1 LIWWDRL
8 RERIRRGVP
17 AQITLDEV
25 GAGLEAD
32 LASAGSR
39 LAGTR
44 AGDGAYRL
52 TSRRRRS
59 DAHRVFASVLAV
71 LAIVGCVTAVLLLA
85 IAPTATRLQNDITA
99 LSGRLDTAQT
109 QLSALQAR
117 VVHTARQGSRLT
129 RSVHLLSRHLHG
141 LGRTVHGLQGST
153 NATREET
160 DGLRACFAT
169 LQAELSGLT
178 LKTRSV
184 HGHVTDVGLTDT
196 AGVPAAC
203 GAVFTH
209 G

>member
-25 GAGLEAD
+25 GAGIEAE
-32 LASAGSR
+32 LASTGPR

-85 IAPTATRLQNDITA
+85 IAPTATRMQNDITA
-99 LSGRLDTAQT
+99 LSGRLATAQT
-109 QLSALQAR
+109 QLSTLQTR

-129 RSVHLLSRHLHG
+129 RSVHILSRHLHG
-141 LGRTVHGLQGST
+141 LGRTIHGLQGST

-178 LKTRSV
+178 IKTRSV

-209 G
+209 R

>member
-8 RERIRRGVP
+8 LERIRRGVP
-17 AQITLDEV
+17 AQITLDEL
-25 GAGLEAD
+25 GGGLEAEF
-32 LASAGSR
+32 ASAGAR
-39 LAGTR
+39 LPGTR
-44 AGDGAYRL
+44 AGDSAYRL
-52 TSRRRRS
+52 TSRRRRG

-85 IAPTATRLQNDITA
+85 IAPTASRMQSDITA
-99 LSGRLDTAQT
+99 LSSRLDTADS
-109 QLSALQAR
+109 QLSALQKTA
-117 VVHTARQGSRLT
+117 VHTAREGSRLT
-129 RSVHLLSRHLHG
+129 RSVNILNRHMHG
-141 LGRTVHGLQGST
+141 LGRTIHGLQGTT

-178 LKTRSV
+178 LRTRSV
-184 HGHVTDVGLTDT
+184 HGHVTNVGLAES

-203 GAVFTH
+203 GAVFTQ

>member
-17 AQITLDEV
+17 AQITLNEV
-25 GAGLEAD
+25 GAGLEAE
-32 LASAGSR
+32 LASTGAR

-44 AGDGAYRL
+44 AGDSAYRL

-85 IAPTATRLQNDITA
+85 IAPTATRMQNDISA
-99 LSGRLDTAQT
+99 LSSRLYTADS
-109 QLSALQAR
+109 QLAALHKTA
-117 VVHTARQGSRLT
+117 VHTARQGSRLT
-129 RSVHLLSRHLHG
+129 RSVSILSRHMHG
-141 LGRTVHGLQGST
+141 LGRTIHGLQGST
-153 NATREET
+153 AATREAT

-203 GAVFTH
+203 GAVFSH